1 MIEKEIAKYLDRGGL
16 LSGSIEEFEHRPE
29 QIAMAEAVGRAF
41 DNEHHL
47 IVEAGTG
54 TGKSLA
60 YLIPAILWAVKYNKK
75 VVVSTYTKTLQEQL
89 LYHDIPLLH
98 EKLKIP
104 FRYALCLGNE
114 NYLSLR
120 RLKRA
125 SQAGL
130 FTRVEED
137 EQMEAIFGWA
147 GETLNGTKGDL
158 PFEPLPMVWEDVGR
172 QKDLCLGKNCE
183 TYSTCFYFKE
193 RKRWFGAHLLV
204 VNHHLFFAMAQCF
217 PGLMLLFLMKHK
229 ILKSRRHL
237 FLG

>member
-1 MIEKEIAKYLDRGGL
+1 MIENEIGKYLDEGGL
-16 LSGSIEEFEHRPE
+16 LAASIKEFEHRPE
-29 QIAMAEAVGRAF
+29 QIAMAQAVGRAF

-60 YLIPAILWAVKYNKK
+60 YLIPAILWAVRFNKK

-89 LYHDIPLLH
+89 LYQDIPLLR

-104 FRYALCLGNE
+104 FRHALCLGHE

-130 FTRVEED
+130 FVSPEED
-137 EQMEAIFGWA
+137 GQMEAIFDWVR
-147 GETLNGTKGDL
+147 ETPTGVKGDL
-158 PFEPLPMVWEDVGR
+158 PFEPISSVWEDVGR

-183 TYSTCFYFKE
+183 TY
-193 RKRWFGAHLLV
+193 
-204 VNHHLFFAMAQCF
+204 
-217 PGLMLLFLMKHK
+217 
-229 ILKSRRHL
+229 
-237 FLG
+237 